1 MEDLIIYEVHVRGF
15 TKHVSSGVEN
25 PGTFD
30 GLREKIPYLKDLG
43 VNVVELMP
51 IFEFDEMCD
60 DRIVDGQQ
68 LIDYWG
74 YNPISFFAPNT
85 SYAAGREYN
94 REGAE
99 LKRLIKELNDNGI
112 ECFLD
117 VVYNHTAERGEGG
130 PFISFKGIDNNI
142 YYILTPD
149 GKYYNFSGCGNTLNC
164 NHPVVQQMILDSLRY
179 WTVTYHIDGFRF
191 DLASILGRN
200 THRRSLGRRRPLPGR
215 HLPRLAPLGGVERQ
229 VPG

>member
-1 MEDLIIYEVHVRGF
+1 
-15 TKHVSSGVEN
+15 
-25 PGTFD
+25 
-30 GLREKIPYLKDLG
+30 
-43 VNVVELMP
+43 MP

-85 SYAAGREYN
+85 SYAAGHEYN

-130 PFISFKGIDNNI
+130 PFISIF
-142 YYILTPD
+142 
-149 GKYYNFSGCGNTLNC
+149 
-164 NHPVVQQMILDSLRY
+164 
-179 WTVTYHIDGFRF
+179 
-191 DLASILGRN
+191 
-200 THRRSLGRRRPLPGR
+200 
-215 HLPRLAPLGGVERQ
+215 
-229 VPG
+229 